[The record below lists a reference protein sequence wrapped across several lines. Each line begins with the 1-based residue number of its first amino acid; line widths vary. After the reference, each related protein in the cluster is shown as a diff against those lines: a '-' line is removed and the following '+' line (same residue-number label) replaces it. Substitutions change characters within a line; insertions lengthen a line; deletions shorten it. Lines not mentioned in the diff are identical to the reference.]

1 MTEESIKPLR
11 SVARKLAGLW
21 PLLTEEEQARVEAAM
36 EVKHYKKNHLV
47 YAEGESPDHLLA
59 VLSGK
64 VKIFRDGVGGR
75 SQIMRL
81 LGPGQYLGYRAHM
94 AHEPYVT
101 AAAAFEEADVAHVPM
116 SLISEIITEN
126 NRVARFFIS
135 ELAKDLGISDR
146 RMVSLTQKH
155 VRGRLAESLLYLRD
169 IYGIHSRDGR
179 LMVQITRE
187 DLAAFSNMT
196 TANAIRTLM
205 DFAKEGVLQVQGK
218 DILLTDLKLLEE
230 ISLQG

>member
-81 LGPGQYLGYRAHM
+81 LGPGQYLGYRANM

-126 NRVARFFIS
+126 NRVARFFIA

>member
-101 AAAAFEEADVAHVPM
+101 AAAAFE
-116 SLISEIITEN
+116 
-126 NRVARFFIS
+126 
-135 ELAKDLGISDR
+135 GR
-146 RMVSLTQKH
+146 RTSFCFT
-155 VRGRLAESLLYLRD
+155 GS
-169 IYGIHSRDGR
+169 
-179 LMVQITRE
+179 
-187 DLAAFSNMT
+187 
-196 TANAIRTLM
+196 TL
-205 DFAKEGVLQVQGK
+205 
-218 DILLTDLKLLEE
+218 
-230 ISLQG
+230 